1 MPHVAYLWGA
11 NDQAQRRESPAA
23 VSDAG
28 AVSAQYARAWAH
40 GRGPALWDQ
49 RPHDSAVATTL
60 AARRPRG
67 AGPGVCPAPAPAR
80 DAGSDRTDPR
90 GPRQELGYGA
100 SRTRLWLQ
108 RAHGVRL
115 AVGTIQRIFR
125 DLGLPRL
132 RRTCKRVPRQMKL
145 FEKAEPGES
154 IQVDV
159 KFVKIAGR
167 WAFQYTALDDY
178 TRFRV
183 LRLYRRLHHGSSLA
197 FLAELRQAF
206 PFPIKRLRCDH
217 GQEFSF
223 AFVLGVEAAGIRH
236 RYIRPRRPQQNGEV
250 ERSHRIDQEEFWGR
264 QRFPDFEIAAAAL
277 RDWEARHNYE
287 RFSLALRVGPRPR
300 PRRTSPS
307 GPGRLMAGCLRSV
320 HSKKTWVN
328 LDETKHRCP
337 SLSVALDNA
346 GPCGAMSFS
355 ARSAGS
361 GG

>member
-1 MPHVAYLWGA
+1 MKFQAHGGGRRPRALPHVAYLWGA

-67 AGPGVCPAPAPAR
+67 AGSGVCPAPAPGR

-132 RRTCKRVPRQMKL
+132 RRTCKRVSRQMKL

-236 RYIRPRRPQQNGEV
+236 RYIRPRR
-250 ERSHRIDQEEFWGR
+250 RSRTAKSSGVIGSTTRSFGGGTASRTSRRPLKLSEAGRADTTTTASPWRSTVAHPPKNLPRSNHRSG
-264 QRFPDFEIAAAAL
+264 
-277 RDWEARHNYE
+277 
-287 RFSLALRVGPRPR
+287 S
-300 PRRTSPS
+300 PRRRMFTSDQS
-307 GPGRLMAGCLRSV
+307 Q
-320 HSKKTWVN
+320 K
-328 LDETKHRCP
+328 
-337 SLSVALDNA
+337 
-346 GPCGAMSFS
+346 
-355 ARSAGS
+355 S
-361 GG
+361 GGQS